1 MADTTT
7 TNLLL
12 TKPEV
17 GASTDTWGTKINTD
31 LDTIDG
37 VFKGD
42 GTGTSVGLNVGSGK
56 TLSVAGTFTLT
67 GASSTIDA
75 TAIGSTT
82 PDSGAFTTL
91 SSTGNTTLGDASTDS
106 VRVNGY
112 MSVGGATSNGIAVYA
127 RNTALAGTAQYAF
140 QSNITGSSAG
150 TNSLY
155 GLYVNNSTEAA
166 AYTVLSS
173 FGVRV
178 NNVSLGAGS
187 AITNQHGIYINDLT
201 SGTENYGVTSVVTAG
216 TNKWNIYSGGTA
228 NNYFAGYV
236 GIGDSTPL
244 TALEVSGT
252 TNQTWSTTAASI
264 SGTTLDVTSAPTGT
278 IAVGDLVYGANVQ
291 VGTRI
296 TALGTGTGGTGTY
309 TVSVSQT
316 VASGAMAATSAYGSN
331 IIRITNTDTAI
342 SYNDQPEGI
351 LQFYGSDSTSPTA
364 GVSSYIASV
373 AETSSPDSALVFGTR
388 NNTGGG
394 VDANERMRIDS
405 SGNVGIGGTSAG
417 EKLEVV
423 GGIETSAGASS
434 FNRSGLILDYQSGS
448 SLGRIAA
455 GPNAGGS
462 LAFYT
467 GSGSSV
473 TERMRIDSTGAVG
486 IGTTSPSN
494 LLEVSA
500 TSAGANIVVA
510 RLRNAG
516 TTTGTQVSLLFA
528 TNTNAGSTSTSQIS
542 SVAENTTGSVSLLF
556 STASGGA
563 PTERMRID
571 SNGNMGLGVT
581 PSAWGTGYKAI
592 DIAARTSL
600 ATGGSN
606 EPLLVYNGYY
616 DGTNWI
622 YKATT
627 SASYYQQLVG
637 EHRWFNAASGTAGN
651 AITFTQAMT
660 LSSSGSLGV
669 GTTSPSSR
677 FHVYNASA
685 SSTSTFSSGSGSVF
699 QIWSATTGINQLQ
712 YGGASGA
719 YFSLYDSQNTA
730 ERVRVDAAG
739 NVQALAGAVMKY
751 APAPASISTT
761 ATLTNANIQGQI
773 INTTGTSYTVTMPL
787 GTTLETLATWAA
799 TNVAYDF
806 YVINTASGTIT
817 MAVNTGVTSLG
828 GLTIATGT
836 SAQFRIRRTAA
847 NTFVLYRLG

>member
-91 SSTGNTTLGDASTDS
+91 SSTGNTTLGDASTDT
-106 VRVNGY
+106 VTVNGY
-112 MSVGGATSNGIAVYA
+112 MGVGGAPSGGISVYS
-127 RNTALAGTAQYAF
+127 RNTALTGTSQVGF
-140 QSNITGSSAG
+140 QSSITGTSAG
-150 TNSLY
+150 TNALY
-155 GLYVNNSTEAA
+155 GMLVANSTAA
-166 AYTVLSS
+166 SAYTIGSAY
-173 FGVRV
+173 GVRV

-187 AITNQHGIYINDLT
+187 AISNQHGIYINDLT
-201 SGTENYGVTSVVTAG
+201 SGTENYGISSLVSSG
-216 TNKWNIYSGGTA
+216 TNKWNIWASGTA
-228 NNYFAGYV
+228 QNYFAGYV

-252 TNQTWSTTAASI
+252 TNQTWSTTSASI
-264 SGTTLDVTSAPTGT
+264 TGTTLDVVTVASGT
-278 IAVGDLVYGANVQ
+278 IAVGDLIYGSGVQ
-291 VGTRI
+291 PGTRI
-296 TALGTGTGGTGTY
+296 TALGTGTGGVGTY

-316 VASGAMAATSAYGSN
+316 VAAATAIAGTSAYGSN
-331 IIRITNTDTAI
+331 IIRITNTDTGAT
-342 SYNDQPEGI
+342 YADQPEGI
-351 LQFYGSDSTSPTA
+351 LQFYGSDSSTPGA

-373 AETSSPDSALVFGTR
+373 AETGTPDSALVFGTR

-423 GGIETSAGASS
+423 GSIQASGGASS
-434 FNRSGLILDYQSGS
+434 FNRSGVVIDYQSGS

-455 GPNAGGS
+455 GPNAGGT

-473 TERMRIDSTGAVG
+473 PERMRIDS
-486 IGTTSPSN
+486 S
-494 LLEVSA
+494 
-500 TSAGANIVVA
+500 
-510 RLRNAG
+510 
-516 TTTGTQVSLLFA
+516 
-528 TNTNAGSTSTSQIS
+528 
-542 SVAENTTGSVSLLF
+542 
-556 STASGGA
+556 
-563 PTERMRID
+563 
-571 SNGNMGLGVT
+571 GNMGLGVT

-616 DGTNWI
+616 NGTNWI

-627 SASYYQQLVG
+627 SASYYQQIVG

-660 LSSSGSLGV
+660 LDASGNLLLGYTTAPTGSGFAADTGTSNFRIAGDTVCTLLLEDQGTADGSRPFQYFSSDDGALIFGNANRSGT
-669 GTTSPSSR
+669 GTTS
-677 FHVYNASA
+677 
-685 SSTSTFSSGSGSVF
+685 STERARIDSSG
-699 QIWSATTGINQLQ
+699 NLQ
-712 YGGASGA
+712 M
-719 YFSLYDSQNTA
+719 QT
-730 ERVRVDAAG
+730 
-739 NVQALAGAVMKY
+739 GAVMPY

-799 TNVAYDF
+799 TNVSYDF

-828 GLTIATGT
+828 GLTIATGV
-836 SAQFRIRRTAA
+836 SAHFRIRRTAA